1 MSNINYDPAPFY
13 SKSTGIEVAVEPAAV
28 EVAVEPVAPVEE
40 KLVRARN
47 KDGTFIGD
55 DPTTEVDEAWT
66 TVKSTTKK

>member
-13 SKSTGIEVAVEPAAV
+13 SKITGGEVAEEPAVV
-28 EVAVEPVAPVEE
+28 EVAVAPVEE

-55 DPTTEVDEAWT
+55 DPTTEANEA
-66 TVKSTTKK
+66 